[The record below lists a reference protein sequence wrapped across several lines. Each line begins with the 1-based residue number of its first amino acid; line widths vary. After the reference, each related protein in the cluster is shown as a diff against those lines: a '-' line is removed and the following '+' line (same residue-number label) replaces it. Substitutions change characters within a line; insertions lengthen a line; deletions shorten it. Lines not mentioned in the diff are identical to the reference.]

1 MHHPNTIA
9 HKTEVSGD
17 VAGTWHLE
25 PNHSPKAGETAQVW
39 VALTQQ
45 GGRAIPLDQCDC
57 RLRVYAG
64 DTAEGTPVLEPP
76 LEAIAAEIYQGIP
89 GAEVIFPEV
98 GEYQLQLTGS
108 PKGEATFTPFEL
120 TYATVVAAGSAPA
133 PETLTL
139 ETEALAETP
148 APETSISDE
157 TAAPAEPAALPDPE
171 DAVSPLPLGALALI
185 LGGAILVIIAVA
197 RLMLRRRKVPNR

>member
-25 PNHSPKAGETAQVW
+25 PNHSPKAGEPAQVW

-45 GGRAIPLDQCDC
+45 GGRVIPLEQCDC

-64 DTAEGTPVLEPP
+64 ATAEGTPVLEPP

-89 GAEVIFPEV
+89 GTEVIFPEV

-108 PKGEATFTPFEL
+108 PKGEATFSPFEL
-120 TYATVVAAGSAPA
+120 TYATVVAAGSASTSA
-133 PETLTL
+133 P
-139 ETEALAETP
+139 P
-148 APETSISDE
+148 APETSISAE
-157 TAAPAEPAALPDPE
+157 TAAPSEPAALPHLE
-171 DAVSPLPLGALALI
+171 DGDGVSSLPLGSLALFF
-185 LGGAILVIIAVA
+185 GGATLAIIAIA
-197 RLMLRRRKVPNR
+197 LLMLRRRKVPNR